1 MESILNWF
9 SEWFAEL
16 AHKIDICL
24 ISNKGWILILK
35 GLGVTLEV
43 AFFAA
48 LLGIVVGLI
57 VALMTMTKYKRGRNT
72 LLSRIAHVY
81 ITVIRGTP
89 SVIQLLIVY
98 FVIFQSV
105 NISAVLA
112 GIIAFA
118 LNSGAYVAEIF
129 RSGILSIDNGQ
140 MEAGRSLGLNYNQT
154 MFKIIMPQAIKNIL
168 PALGNEFIVLLK
180 ETAILGMIAGTDLT
194 KAADFIQSRTLEPF
208 VPLLTAALIYLV
220 LVMLMQKGLSIME
233 KELRKSDNR

>member
-1 MESILNWF
+1 MEAISNWF
-9 SEWFAEL
+9 SEWFGEL

-24 ISNKGWILILK
+24 ISNNGWKLMLQ

-48 LLGIVVGLI
+48 LLGILIGLI
-57 VALMTMTKYKRGRNT
+57 VALMTMTKYKKGKNT
-72 LLSRIAHVY
+72 LLSRIAYLY
-81 ITVIRGTP
+81 ITIIRGTP

-105 NISAVLA
+105 NVSAVFA

-118 LNSGAYVAEIF
+118 FNSGAYVAEIF

-154 MFKIIMPQAIKNIL
+154 MFKIIMPQAVKNIL

-194 KAADFIQSRTLEPF
+194 KAADFIQSRTRAVCSASYRGSYLSCSCYA
-208 VPLLTAALIYLV
+208 VPEGT
-220 LVMLMQKGLSIME
+220 
-233 KELRKSDNR
+233 